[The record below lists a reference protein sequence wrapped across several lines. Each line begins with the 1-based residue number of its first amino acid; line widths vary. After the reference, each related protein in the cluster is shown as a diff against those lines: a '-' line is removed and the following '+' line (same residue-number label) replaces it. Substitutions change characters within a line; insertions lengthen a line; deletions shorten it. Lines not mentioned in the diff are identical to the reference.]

1 MRTLS
6 NVRRWGAVLCLE
18 SALLPPAAAAPATH
32 DGGVLRLVAS
42 AAAGTIDPHINY
54 EEKYNQLYAFLQDGL
69 VTFRKAGGEA
79 GREVVPDLAEALP
92 EIRDGGLTYVFRLR
106 RGVRFS
112 TGAEVGADDVAA
124 SLRRM
129 FKVSG
134 PNVGSWYRVIAGADA
149 CLAQPA
155 SCRLQ
160 GVTAD
165 GAARTVT
172 IRLVQPDGEF
182 LQQMAMSLACIL
194 PANTPGRDLG
204 TQPAAATGPYM
215 IASYDPTREMRIVRN
230 PYFHQWSAAAQ
241 PAGHVDRMVYRFG
254 LQDESEVTA
263 VENGDQDWMFDE
275 KPLDRLPEIGSRFA
289 DRVHL
294 SDIAAYY
301 YLPLNTR
308 LPPFDSLDARRAVA
322 LAIDRRALVNLWGGP
337 AMGRPL
343 CHLLPDGIPG
353 SAAYCP
359 FTMNPGAQWTAP
371 DLEQARALVRRSGTA
386 GVEVTIV
393 TTDKEVERTMGIYL
407 QSVLSDIGYRASV
420 RALSSNMQFP
430 YVQNTRNRVQISL
443 MDWYQDYPAAS
454 DFLAVMFSC
463 GSFHPGLDSSI
474 NMAGFCDA
482 GVQAQIDRALAA
494 EATDMPEAV
503 KLWTGVDRAVTD
515 AVPAVALFQPRYLDI
530 VSARLGGYVVSP
542 IYRMLMSQVYVK

>member
-1 MRTLS
+1 MRGWLW
-6 NVRRWGAVLCLE
+6 VPWLGLA
-18 SALLPPAAAAPATH
+18 AAWPAACGTVPPPLH
-32 DGGVLRLVAS
+32 DGGVLRLTAS

-69 VTFRKAGGEA
+69 VTFRKAGGDA
-79 GREVVPDLAEALP
+79 GRDVVPDLAEALP
-92 EIRDGGLTYVFRLR
+92 EVRDGGLTYVFRLR

-112 TGAEVGADDVAA
+112 TGAEVGTADVVA

-134 PNVGSWYRVIAGADA
+134 PNVGSWYSVIAGADA

-155 SCRLQ
+155 GCTLD
-160 GVTAD
+160 GVSAD
-165 GAARTVT
+165 EATRTVT
-172 IRLVQPDGEF
+172 VRLVRPDGEF

-194 PANTPGRDLG
+194 PAGTPPHDLG
-204 TQPAAATGPYM
+204 TRPAASTGPYM

-230 PYFHQWSAAAQ
+230 PYFRQWSAAAQ
-241 PAGHVDRMVYRFG
+241 PAGHVDGMVYRFG

-289 DRVHL
+289 GRVHL

-301 YLPLNTR
+301 YLPMNTR
-308 LPPFDSLDARRAVA
+308 LPPFDNIDARRAVA
-322 LAIDRRALVNLWGGP
+322 MAINRRALVNLWGGP

-353 SAAYCP
+353 ASPYCP
-359 FTMNPGAQWTAP
+359 YTKNPGADWTAP
-371 DLEQARALVRRSGTA
+371 DLDRARALVRRSGTA
-386 GVEVTIV
+386 GMKVTIV

-407 QSVLSDIGYRASV
+407 QSVLNDIGYQASL
-420 RALSSNMQFP
+420 RALSSNIQFP

-454 DFLAVMFSC
+454 DFLAVMYSC
-463 GSFHPGLDSSI
+463 GSFHPGSDSSI
-474 NMAGFCDA
+474 NMAAYCDA
-482 GVQAQIDRALAA
+482 RVQGYIDRALAM
-494 EATDMPEAV
+494 EAADMAHAV
-503 KLWTGVDRAVTD
+503 TMWTEVDRIITD
-515 AVPAVALFQPRYLDI
+515 AAPGTALFQPRYLDI
-530 VSARLGGYVVSP
+530 VSARLEGYAVSP
-542 IYRMLMSQVYVK
+542 IYRMLMSQVWLR